1 MRPIALISAC
11 ALMLIGCK
19 GQPHR
24 PVPRQEAFHRVA
36 AYGEDYVIPDGLPL
50 KFAVNA
56 QATHTVEQQPE
67 GITWLTI
74 AYPAYGAHAY
84 CTFTPLKPNT
94 RKKTIANRLERI
106 MLNLGDAHADKEEF
120 ETAGG
125 CIATMLTTAHAPM
138 APVQFL
144 CVSPRWAVSGNAVI
158 GSASPDTPA
167 DSLAPIVKI
176 IARDIRHALMAL

>member
-1 MRPIALISAC
+1 MTRLALISAC

-19 GQPHR
+19 GQPDK

-36 AYGEDYVIPDGLPL
+36 AYAEDYVIPDGLPL

-56 QATHTVEQQPE
+56 QATHAIEQRPG

-74 AYPAYGAHAY
+74 AYPAYGAQAY
-84 CTFTPLKPNT
+84 CTFTPLKATN
-94 RKKTIANRLERI
+94 RKKTISNRLER
-106 MLNLGDAHADKEEF
+106 MKLNLGDAMAEEEEF
-120 ETAGG
+120 ETSGG
-125 CIATMLTTAHAPM
+125 CIATMITSAHAPM

-158 GSASPDTPA
+158 CNASPYTPA

-176 IARDIRHALMAL
+176 MARDIRHALMAL